1 MPDSFLLDARHCAFY
16 LLGEW
21 IFLYSRN
28 LFWNTVT
35 WKKFGPLRSCRTGS
49 IWGSLLLTTEARA
62 LCVLHEGPRAWCC
75 PVWLGERALRLAL
88 CAPRP
93 LPPLIPSGA
102 SSAFECLPHVYVLI
116 STRANTWV
124 RPPADLSS
132 SRSVQLVPLCDSN
145 PKTLAVFVPLDS
157 RFCLRNSRSPGGSAQ
172 AAPTCAA
179 AWKLSEISKLGKSR
193 AYFLC
198 FRPLNGHCPSSSS
211 SVLPTATSYILSI
224 LFVVSVGGGGGK
236 SDPFLHLGQKAKSH
250 HLS

>member
-1 MPDSFLLDARHCAFY
+1 MFCTKAHAA
-16 LLGEW
+16 
-21 IFLYSRN
+21 
-28 LFWNTVT
+28 
-35 WKKFGPLRSCRTGS
+35 
-49 IWGSLLLTTEARA
+49 WG
-62 LCVLHEGPRAWCC
+62 C

-88 CAPRP
+88 CAPQP

-124 RPPADLSS
+124 GPPEDLSS

-145 PKTLAVFVPLDS
+145 PKTLAVFVPLGS
-157 RFCLRNSRSPGGSAQ
+157 RFCLRNSRSPGGSAR

-211 SVLPTATSYILSI
+211 SVLPTATSYSLSI